1 MRREAKSKKANI
13 WKKTDVGRDSHRL
26 MEEDREHVEWIG
38 LVRYNDDGEVVVTDE
53 YAKVEESILAEITEV
68 TYYVDDAGLVGVDS
82 HTPEPVWGLDI
93 HLHKSSINYG
103 PWTNRQRTPS
113 LTAIPGNGYHR
124 LHRKFALVFK
134 FHDSCTFKVPFRE
147 KSKDSKFSDE
157 SLKSEMKLA
166 QYGMRLPG
174 FFEFA
179 FNGEDSV
186 LAFDI
191 PMVTAATG
199 YVTTLSARFKSV
211 VLTSSLNSWE
221 VLVCDTFQLECQMK
235 SPLKWNGERVWE
247 YDIEVSKGKL
257 HYLQD
262 HIQLLKDVFSDISYS
277 TVPHIGPY
285 FIPIAYQLSISVI
298 DIDLYCCINRQNV
311 QSNKLEENCAFPSGR
326 VTVNL
331 PFLLAE
337 PLVYGFTFHF
347 QTENASLSIS
357 HPASHVIGAFMTE
370 SSRNIGSFQSLVIK
384 GNYEYF
390 ATQPAIGPD
399 STNIT
404 IEVDSA
410 AIKAYGFTITAF
422 FDFLA
427 NYFGEFSNVM
437 NVEEY
442 RLKVSDPDKFKAQRE
457 NKIMDSTDIVNDSEL
472 WIEVIARDSFVV
484 LPENL
489 FECVSASILYTE
501 LISLEMASNMTDM
514 LMKVDADSI
523 ICTRTIKMP
532 SLFDVAS
539 IRSTFDLARDN
550 EKNAMN
556 IQGLDVSLRSLYGPK
571 PDFLVYASEVA
582 ITINL
587 IEGEVSPGFLGG
599 IQTSLKMILHH
610 TTDADNSL
618 PEDST
623 EPIQY
628 LKVKLKKLLVHVWCK
643 DAVIVCEMPL
653 GAKLQS
659 DSLVTSRWIS
669 RILVDVPAVT
679 IKLLE
684 ESFEAW
690 EEVFNLSLPLSACI
704 LASTDDLRAK
714 KLEQRSFVSAQDHTL
729 RCKHLLHRNHEP
741 TPPFFN
747 IPIDFKFDE
756 DMNDALLESPSQI
769 HSQGKFVGGRES
781 SLRSKTN
788 RAYVGHLRRFKY
800 LKTPAFCRFE
810 TSDGDLVFHEP
821 LAERH
826 FPHEDLELLNNAELT
841 DSIPHTKV
849 ILRSSD
855 SANILIT
862 PVALIVLQRIF
873 EVDLKIELSES
884 SIFDSIQVFYTAL
897 VHKANFPN
905 FDNTTI
911 ILSASQIRA
920 QLIQECSGHNDARDL
935 PENERS
941 FENRYASLCSID
953 LHCSKFLQVL
963 NYGRKYLV
971 VSRNSSALTSAH
983 YSLDLGS
990 FRASVRQFGKN
1001 VVGIP
1006 QFKLFRAAFD
1016 AFPKNSVISD
1026 FLCCDLKLQGDFEEA
1041 TSNHPGSIALNLQSQ
1056 SYETI
1061 ATKESAEVLLNAFAT
1076 WTAAWNAAYGS
1087 AIMFLEKAQ
1096 RKVQD
1101 LIEVV
1106 VQESLNRSIFGDALF
1121 LTDPSVIWLEG
1132 RDFRKHQKD
1141 AGWKFL
1147 MRQRYSA
1154 MKIGHTALE
1163 NALLRFANQ
1172 FPNKRN
1178 LLQDVLPQIK
1188 KWAGFRDERA
1198 DSAKN
1203 VLLSF
1208 IFTSKNVDET
1218 WEFTRFL
1225 SQHNISAFGTVEATK
1240 FSTFEV
1246 GNGENILEVNPFLL
1260 DFNATSRQDDH
1271 KPNSSFADISVFMS
1285 SSHAKFSLVPDIF
1298 GWLRIFDR
1306 FQNGMKS
1313 NSNSQIYT
1321 DINFESA
1328 ISTNFAVMFSVVLEN
1343 VSVLANAGSLIM
1355 KTEFSELSANGNYF
1369 NTSGLCDTGEN
1380 MKVFGNVVGRSVKC
1394 EFIDSSN
1401 ANLTNLLHLS
1411 INSII
1416 CNVINNTTL
1425 FGFGEIEV
1433 ILPKSLIKL
1442 QQFFEHWRDSVPD
1455 LDFAVNAVK
1464 ASLEKHSSGAA
1475 SPISRKLYTF
1485 SSFQFVVNR
1494 LILVSDL
1501 LQSFRCEY
1509 TASKLILLAKT
1520 NPVNRERNVL
1530 GRIGS
1535 HKIEFFVPDSTS
1547 ANRSFYALP
1556 EAIFEFDITFAD
1568 VPGPTVDGS
1577 LFLGIFGGVFDVNL
1591 LEQMMNFRSR
1601 VFSEINEILDSN
1613 AFSPQSLLRKN
1624 PKTVQRK
1631 NFSYKLKIKI
1641 AGADVTG
1648 LGPESKFL
1656 LSSDLFTVD
1665 VTNWSSDEK
1674 KINDLLEEL
1683 RWKFSLEDC
1692 SLSLITNSA
1701 ETSKIRA
1708 TLSVENGGGSFIGER
1723 GEEEILVNV
1732 KEVNGVLHPE
1742 FPSKIISFLVH
1753 YSTRLSDDHLM
1764 ASQEVFILRR
1774 NAKKLVSSVPIAGE
1788 KDRDFLRDNALEVQI
1803 GHIGIAFPFSN
1814 DAMSRSSA
1822 LLLCIEKVKY
1832 ESFRFQENQGVI
1844 ESASLQFVEQFDPE
1858 TEKSFRATNYS
1869 VTNRFLLRRINGTVF
1884 QNFTEGYGTVKVD
1897 AGVDGFDLELNSR
1910 IASHVN
1916 DLIAI
1921 YSKQRDVFGTST
1933 ASSTLLKPSQQF
1945 SMPQAF
1951 TEFVLNADLII
1962 GPGKCSINS
1971 ASSEAGVQEDE
1982 SSKIQEESF
1991 EQQIFRFPR
2000 LSLSVN
2006 GTTIFGDDSKAASR
2020 VKRSVYIT
2028 QHIFES
2034 ENVLHPTLVSFFL
2047 NVAST
2052 INLDNFSSPMVTA
2065 DVPSVS
2071 NFETQKHD
2079 VTYLL
2084 KLSQTKV
2091 SLSCLPES
2099 KVSLN
2104 CALEE
2109 ANLLV
2114 TFDPS
2119 AENSGMNSINVT
2131 FNMKDANGVLRHTF
2145 SPEDCFRLSVSDLS
2159 LAGSIMFSGES
2170 RNYLLALNS
2179 SDVSAA
2185 LNVRQ
2190 LHDLFLFQ
2198 RLWVSPLVPKTV
2210 SQQSVD
2216 SSETYAALLRLPGH
2230 STSNGKFHD
2239 TFHLRALLPSIS
2251 LSADM
2256 GHSIGKA
2263 SFVISDF
2270 FTGISL
2276 SWSNESFGAKRL
2288 STSMSNIR
2296 LYGDGRYS
2304 GEAIVVNPGFW
2315 VVSTNDFD
2323 TKTEGTISSG
2333 LFAAEK
2339 IEVQLQFQY
2348 ERVLVVNIQPA
2359 DFMFSQSWIDYD
2371 GDSTLCTN
2379 LIIDIESMKGI
2390 LSRRTLPTLI
2400 QLIEKIKIVIAEKM
2414 NLDLSY
2420 SPETPR
2426 ASRAQTSVSL
2436 RPSNSEYS
2444 LQADTLFRRVL
2455 WYKDGAK
2462 NIGRARINIKS
2473 SLVNFMRYNFRD
2485 PDFAKMV
2492 AKEIVIS
2499 LSHFAQ
2505 QEALLEEKLEVDLGG
2520 IAIKKGTSRSLTP
2533 EEERV
2538 WTPPEWF
2545 TFLGSS
2551 PSKNVAV
2558 IPAVSVTLNSLSDLL
2573 ANKVQ
2578 LGGSTFFASQID
2590 IALNFGLYKFLLE
2603 LFEFYDS
2610 AFKKS
2615 GLNLQSLPD
2624 REETDSRA
2632 QVDIEYETIGFRFDP
2647 QLKVTGEATPKELIE
2662 WLGVNKTRIP
2672 EMLYLNLCEK
2682 LSNVIVW
2689 VARNN

>member
-1 MRREAKSKKANI
+1 
-13 WKKTDVGRDSHRL
+13 
-26 MEEDREHVEWIG
+26 
-38 LVRYNDDGEVVVTDE
+38 
-53 YAKVEESILAEITEV
+53 
-68 TYYVDDAGLVGVDS
+68 
-82 HTPEPVWGLDI
+82 
-93 HLHKSSINYG
+93 
-103 PWTNRQRTPS
+103 TPS

-166 QYGMRLPG
+166 QY
-174 FFEFA
+174 
-179 FNGEDSV
+179 DSV

-221 VLVCDTFQLECQMK
+221 VLLECQMK

-247 YDIEVSKGKL
+247 YNIEVSKGKL

-311 QSNKLEENCAFPSGR
+311 QSNKLEENSFFIASFPSGR

-357 HPASHVIGAFMTE
+357 HPGSHVIGAFMTE

-472 WIEVIARDSFVV
+472 WIEVVARDSFVV

-489 FECVSASILYTE
+489 FECVSASILHTE

-556 IQGLDVSLRSLYGPK
+556 IQGLDVCLRRLYGPK

-769 HSQGKFVGGRES
+769 H
-781 SLRSKTN
+781 
-788 RAYVGHLRRFKY
+788 
-800 LKTPAFCRFE
+800 
-810 TSDGDLVFHEP
+810 
-821 LAERH
+821 
-826 FPHEDLELLNNAELT
+826 
-841 DSIPHTKV
+841 
-849 ILRSSD
+849 
-855 SANILIT
+855 
-862 PVALIVLQRIF
+862 
-873 EVDLKIELSES
+873 
-884 SIFDSIQVFYTAL
+884 
-897 VHKANFPN
+897 
-905 FDNTTI
+905 
-911 ILSASQIRA
+911 
-920 QLIQECSGHNDARDL
+920 
-935 PENERS
+935 
-941 FENRYASLCSID
+941 
-953 LHCSKFLQVL
+953 
-963 NYGRKYLV
+963 
-971 VSRNSSALTSAH
+971 
-983 YSLDLGS
+983 
-990 FRASVRQFGKN
+990 RQFGKN

-1061 ATKESAEVLLNAFAT
+1061 ATKESAEVFLNAFAT

-1147 MRQRYSA
+1147 MRQRYCA

-1321 DINFESA
+1321 DIDFESA
-1328 ISTNFAVMFSVVLEN
+1328 IPTNFAVMFSLVLEN

-1475 SPISRKLYTF
+1475 APISRKLYTF

-1568 VPGPTVDGS
+1568 VLGPTVDGS

-2034 ENVLHPTLVSFFL
+2034 ENVLHPSLVSFFL

-2558 IPAVSVTLNSLSDLL
+2558 IPAVSVTLNYLSDFL

-2682 LSNVIVW
+2682 LSNLIVW